1 MGFRFQKR
9 IKLGGGLGLNISKSG
24 ISPSLR
30 TKMGTFSKYGYSAK
44 TGIPGLKYQ
53 NSGCLVLFLFTGF
66 LTFLIYTLKRYG
78 ISKRILQKRR
88 NLCPGAF
95 CQ

>member
-30 TKMGTFSKYGYSAK
+30 TKIGTYSKNGYSTK
-44 TGIPGLKYQ
+44 TGIPGLRYQ
-53 NSGCLVLFLFTGF
+53 SRGCLVLFIFTGV
-66 LTFLIYTLKRYG
+66 LAFLIYNFK
-78 ISKRILQKRR
+78 
-88 NLCPGAF
+88 
-95 CQ
+95 

>member
-30 TKMGTFSKYGYSAK
+30 TKIGTYNKNGYSTK
-44 TGIPGLKYQ
+44 TGIPGLRYQ
-53 NSGCLVLFLFTGF
+53 SSGCLVLFIFTGF
-66 LTFLIYTLKRYG
+66 LAYLIYNFK
-78 ISKRILQKRR
+78 
-88 NLCPGAF
+88 
-95 CQ
+95 

>member
-30 TKMGTFSKYGYSAK
+30 TKMGTFSSKKYSVK
-44 TGIPGLKYQ
+44 TGVPGVQYQ
-53 NSGCLVLFLFTGF
+53 SSGCMLIFAFAGII
-66 LTFLIYTLKRYG
+66 TFLIYTLK
-78 ISKRILQKRR
+78 
-88 NLCPGAF
+88 F
-95 CQ
+95 